1 MTRAFDGWTVRLVK
15 FDEEV
20 HSVPALNQ
28 SPWTREGFLSLGG
41 RLEISGTGK
50 SPVTAAA
57 LSEPHWVWWR
67 LWSFDFNQG
76 LGALLGSVEP
86 PFELGGREVVE
97 VAV

>member
-1 MTRAFDGWTVRLVK
+1 MEWR
-15 FDEEV
+15 
-20 HSVPALNQ
+20 Q
-28 SPWTREGFLSLGG
+28 M
-41 RLEISGTGK
+41 GK
-50 SPVTAAA
+50 SWLQNLLRRQP
-57 LSEPHWVWWR
+57 EPHWVWWR